1 MKQRMFI
8 CKLDNF
14 TTVLNIGEPVC
25 CTRSLTAKTIWI
37 FQPSVTRCGPF
48 SISHPSFP
56 PPLSVRFDA
65 LTRCGT
71 VGLRPPTSCFDE

>member
-37 FQPSVTRCGPF
+37 FQPSVTRCGPSQSVTQYF
-48 SISHPSFP
+48 PSP
-56 PPLSVRFDA
+56 ASPAMLS
-65 LTRCGT
+65 
-71 VGLRPPTSCFDE
+71 